1 MPLDEKVQNLENA
14 VTQADE
20 DMDKLIN
27 LSKQRID
34 LDNKQIAYQRTM
46 QGAYQQQITDVL
58 NELHKYG
65 FQTNGNQITNLNHA
79 KDITGDNASKVD
91 ELLGKYQTAYQ
102 NFSEATK
109 KIDELQ
115 TDIWQQGKN
124 QQDYNNT
131 KDQKMVEKLQ
141 RELELVTTAI
151 DNQKNIL
158 EREGN
163 SLEDS
168 DYRMKLKNNSDQ
180 IYAKSEA
187 VQQLLAEFNQLSVA
201 NFVGTKDADNA
212 KNLADSLSQIRD
224 AIMENLDSI
233 DELKKSIRDI
243 QLNSIIESLSKYTDN
258 LSNSID
264 RLKNNVTNLQDGLLS
279 GTSYND
285 LMSSNFDVVNLN
297 QKSAYEKSVA
307 DKISLERQLDN
318 ALDQFARKNV
328 DRTAQV
334 ANDQLQIEAQK
345 YNDML
350 SMAINYAR
358 GTRNEVGAI
367 DVKYNVSVESDKIE
381 VPNLTHNQEYVQSSI
396 AYQKKM
402 NELKAEY
409 NRLMGKANTAEQKEA
424 INSEMIYKQLELQE
438 KVYKSMIVA
447 DQKAINDLR
456 EQAKNPDMTTE
467 QLKTITDQI
476 TEYEKNV
483 IDAQN
488 SIKDAVKN
496 RFEYE
501 KSLIDKQIDEY
512 KRASDTISTLVS
524 IADTLHL
531 EGSTQAAIINQQYAS
546 TYREYNNYLDLL
558 QRLRNELSGYEKNS
572 YEYNQLKAMIDEYQ
586 TSLDSTMS
594 SLMDISKNEFG
605 QTLDSIQKEF
615 EKSVNK
621 GMTADQAKFDQDV
634 WYNPMQ
640 KELRLEE
647 MRLKIVELED
657 KTVEKRIAALDAQE
671 RMSKAEADYV
681 DKQLD
686 LALAQ
691 QKLDN
696 TINKKDVRYLE
707 KDKDGKF
714 NWTYIA
720 DQANVEEA
728 QRAVNSAKQALE
740 ESKISNRNDYIQKVS
755 ETINSIKDGSINQ
768 EEARKRLEQL
778 NDSYKFILKDI
789 PTFDIAKV
797 EDIIKAYNDY
807 EKKNSD
813 IINDYKRSVK
823 PEVTQGYETIV
834 KGFGDQ
840 FKAVSKDLGEIFGK
854 QLREALNL
862 PSGIRNAYGDGND
875 KSLVINGDLKLEL
888 PNVKDANDF
897 AEALKTLPQVAKQ
910 YATKKM

>member
-1 MPLDEKVQNLENA
+1 
-14 VTQADE
+14 
-20 DMDKLIN
+20 
-27 LSKQRID
+27 
-34 LDNKQIAYQRTM
+34 
-46 QGAYQQQITDVL
+46 
-58 NELHKYG
+58 
-65 FQTNGNQITNLNHA
+65 
-79 KDITGDNASKVD
+79 
-91 ELLGKYQTAYQ
+91 
-102 NFSEATK
+102 
-109 KIDELQ
+109 
-115 TDIWQQGKN
+115 
-124 QQDYNNT
+124 
-131 KDQKMVEKLQ
+131 
-141 RELELVTTAI
+141 
-151 DNQKNIL
+151 
-158 EREGN
+158 
-163 SLEDS
+163 
-168 DYRMKLKNNSDQ
+168 
-180 IYAKSEA
+180 
-187 VQQLLAEFNQLSVA
+187 
-201 NFVGTKDADNA
+201 
-212 KNLADSLSQIRD
+212 
-224 AIMENLDSI
+224 
-233 DELKKSIRDI
+233 
-243 QLNSIIESLSKYTDN
+243 
-258 LSNSID
+258 
-264 RLKNNVTNLQDGLLS
+264 
-279 GTSYND
+279 
-285 LMSSNFDVVNLN
+285 
-297 QKSAYEKSVA
+297 
-307 DKISLERQLDN
+307 
-318 ALDQFARKNV
+318 
-328 DRTAQV
+328 
-334 ANDQLQIEAQK
+334 
-345 YNDML
+345 
-350 SMAINYAR
+350 
-358 GTRNEVGAI
+358 
-367 DVKYNVSVESDKIE
+367 
-381 VPNLTHNQEYVQSSI
+381 
-396 AYQKKM
+396 M

-409 NRLMGKANTAEQKEA
+409 NRLMGEANTAEQKEA

-438 KVYKSMIVA
+438 KVYKSMIEA

-740 ESKISNRNDYIQKVS
+740 ESKISNRNDYIQKVN

-862 PSGIRNAYGDGND
+862 PNGIRNAYGDGND
-875 KSLVINGDLKLEL
+875 KSIHIDTINLEL